1 MLEIGACAGVR
12 RVVAAVNFDGVLSA
26 AVEGFPWSLSVPSS
40 DWSDLQL
47 NLAQCLGFR
56 RGVFQLETSSLCPG
70 P

>member
-1 MLEIGACAGVR
+1 VLEIGACAGVR

-47 NLAQCLGFR
+47 NLA
-56 RGVFQLETSSLCPG
+56 
-70 P
+70 